1 MHFMDFI
8 PAESDARLY
17 MHVPTALYW
26 QERVELDLDS
36 PSLSNRILC
45 SRTLLKESFTRKE
58 VQSMSSSEQ
67 KEVTILTRASGLQDV
82 NLYIGVKYYK
92 S

>member
-8 PAESDARLY
+8 PAESDAWLY
-17 MHVPTALYW
+17 VHVPTALYW

-45 SRTLLKESFTRKE
+45 RTLLKESFMRKE
-58 VQSMSSSEQ
+58 ARSPSSTEQ
-67 KEVTILTRASGLQDV
+67 KEVTIFTRASVLQDV